1 MNSSVVR
8 FWRWIS
14 ISSWVTAACT
24 ETSSAET
31 GSSAI
36 TTFGVAGEGAGD
48 ADALLLAARE
58 LARPAVVEGARQLD
72 EVEQLEDPLADLRRG
87 RCSPPNFCTTRA
99 IWPPTEWLGLSV
111 SNGFW
116 NTICM

>member
-14 ISSWVTAACT
+14 ISSWVTAAWT
-24 ETSSAET
+24 ETSRAET

-36 TTFGVAGEGAGD
+36 TTLGVAGEGAGD
-48 ADALLLAARE
+48 ADALLLAAGE

-72 EVEQLEDPLADLRRG
+72 QVQQLEHPLADALGILLAAELVAPRARSGRRPSG
-87 RCSPPNFCTTRA
+87 
-99 IWPPTEWLGLSV
+99 WD
-111 SNGFW
+111 
-116 NTICM
+116 